1 MREAHFMASRP
12 MQSTCFMACSPSHK
26 CVGIRR
32 DAIQAVRDPTSAPC
46 ACGPSCPR
54 APNTTTDRCSRN
66 TICKLPWTALVLPGL
81 LSDAVSL
88 EKARLAFNELVEKAL
103 HLIQSQC
110 DTILTSV
117 ASAVTLSLLVA
128 FAVSMVS
135 PEDVLSI
142 VFSAIRCLSIRMVLM
157 L

>member
-1 MREAHFMASRP
+1 M
-12 MQSTCFMACSPSHK
+12 
-26 CVGIRR
+26 
-32 DAIQAVRDPTSAPC
+32 
-46 ACGPSCPR
+46 
-54 APNTTTDRCSRN
+54 
-66 TICKLPWTALVLPGL
+66 PGL

-110 DTILTSV
+110 DTILSSV

-128 FAVSMVS
+128 FAGSMVS
-135 PEDVLSI
+135 PDDGLST
-142 VFSAIRCLSIRMVLM
+142 VFSAIRCLSIRMDLM